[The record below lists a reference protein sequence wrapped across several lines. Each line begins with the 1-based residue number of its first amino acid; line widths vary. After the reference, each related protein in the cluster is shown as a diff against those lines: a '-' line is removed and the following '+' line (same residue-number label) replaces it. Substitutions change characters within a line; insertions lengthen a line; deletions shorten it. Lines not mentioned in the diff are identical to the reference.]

1 MIEDPCQELF
11 NDHHNEN
18 PESNINDDQCGNSD
32 PEPIEPEHVL
42 EANFFCFEG
51 DFEGASFD
59 GPDISS
65 TCTTKTDE
73 DTLSCIENSLD
84 DDLSLAYDEFEIAFG
99 GYTT

>member
-1 MIEDPCQELF
+1 M
-11 NDHHNEN
+11 
-18 PESNINDDQCGNSD
+18 SGNSD